1 MTDVTHA
8 ALQIPR
14 EPAGPRRDAF
24 RAAGR
29 HTARVRL
36 MRRLVLFGSVGGTI
50 AVLYFA
56 FFNPFRITVAGV
68 SVSGIGLGD
77 GKVTMEHPKLTG
89 FKADGRPYELLADRA
104 IQDVKKPNVLAL
116 EKIDAHVTMADKS
129 VVHIVADNGLY
140 DSSAE
145 TMRLTS
151 PAHLTSDNGLDAHL
165 QSAYVEFKTGTV
177 DTPDPVTIVMNTGT
191 ISADSMHMVDNGRV
205 ATFVGHVHTTMTPA
219 ATAVTTASA
228 MKKGSNP

>member
-1 MTDVTHA
+1 MTDIAHVA
-8 ALQIPR
+8 VQIPR

-36 MRRLVLFGSVGGTI
+36 MRRLVLLGAIGGSI

-56 FFNPFRITVAGV
+56 FFNPFRITIAGV

-89 FKADGRPYELLADRA
+89 FKADGRPYELLAEKA

-129 VVHIVADNGLY
+129 VVHIVSDAGLY
-140 DSSAE
+140 DSSKE
-145 TMRLTS
+145 TMQMTR
-151 PAHLTSDNGLDAHL
+151 PVHLTSDNGLDANL
-165 QSAYVEFKTGTV
+165 QNAYIEFKTGLV
-177 DTPDPVTIVMNTGT
+177 DTPDPVTIVMTTGT
-191 ISADSMHMVDNGRV
+191 ISADRMHMIDNGRV
-205 ATFVGHVHTTMTPA
+205 ATFEGHVHTVMTPA
-219 ATAVTTASA
+219 ATAATTATA
-228 MKKGSNP
+228 LKGATP

>member
-1 MTDVTHA
+1 MTDSAHA
-8 ALQIPR
+8 AVPMPR

-36 MRRLVLFGSVGGTI
+36 LRRLVLFGSTGGTI
-50 AVLYFA
+50 AVLLFA

-68 SVSGIGLGD
+68 AVSGIGLGD

-129 VVHIVADNGLY
+129 VVHIVSDSGLY
-140 DSSAE
+140 DSSEE

-165 QSAYVEFKTGTV
+165 QSASVEFKTGTV
-177 DTPDPVTIVMNTGT
+177 DTRDPLTIVMNTGT
-191 ISADSMHMVDNGRV
+191 ISADSMHMVDNGRL
-205 ATFVGHVHTTMTPA
+205 ATFVGHVHTVVTPA
-219 ATAVTTASA
+219 ATAAGTAA
-228 MKKGSNP
+228 TLKGPNP

>member
-1 MTDVTHA
+1 MTNVAHA
-8 ALQIPR
+8 AVEVPR

-29 HTARVRL
+29 HTTRVRL
-36 MRRLVLFGSVGGTI
+36 MRRLVLLGAICGMVGI
-50 AVLYFA
+50 VVFA

-89 FKADGRPYELLADRA
+89 FKADGRPYELIAENA

-129 VVHIVADNGLY
+129 VVHIVSDAGLY
-140 DSSAE
+140 DSSKE
-145 TMRLTS
+145 TMQMTS
-151 PAHLTSDNGLDAHL
+151 PVHLTSDNGLDAHL
-165 QSAYVEFKTGTV
+165 QNAYVEFKTGSV
-177 DTPDPVTIVMNTGT
+177 DTPDPVTIVMSTGT
-191 ISADSMHMVDNGRV
+191 IAADRMHMIDNGRL
-205 ATFVGHVHTTMTPA
+205 ATFEGHVHTVMTPA
-219 ATAVTTASA
+219 ATAATTAASL
-228 MKKGSNP
+228 KGAKP